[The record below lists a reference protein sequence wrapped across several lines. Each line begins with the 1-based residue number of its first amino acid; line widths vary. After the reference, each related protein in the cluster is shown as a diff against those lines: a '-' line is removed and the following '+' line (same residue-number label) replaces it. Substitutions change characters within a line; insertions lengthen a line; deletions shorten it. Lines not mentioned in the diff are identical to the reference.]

1 MIKYTTNKGDKL
13 KETQYEID
21 KILQKM
27 AFYKDL
33 DELRIRLDKK
43 YQEIKEEYSHRGD
56 GDEYSLIHDLALLY
70 FYADVISIANNLL
83 LSKKINKQIYNEENM
98 SIIFENVPE

>member
-1 MIKYTTNKGDKL
+1 MDKYYKQIK
-13 KETQYEID
+13 EIQYEID
-21 KILQKM
+21 LCLQKIT
-27 AFYKDL
+27 FYKEL
-33 DELRIRLDKK
+33 DELRTRLVKK